1 MNNKLM
7 SIISLIHEKG
17 LDQNGME
24 SLKDQIPYW
33 TELLNN
39 DYGSL
44 DYPSEV
50 EFLKGLGYRIFRNSN
65 GNHKLVYED

>member
-7 SIISLIHEKG
+7 SIISLMHEKG

-24 SLKDQIPYW
+24 SLKEQTPYW